1 MVTSV
6 FISISVLLSLELRHY
21 RMRSYT
27 YYRNSIVDDWRIK
40 IVTHASFTLH
50 LNPWTTHVY
59 LNIMDRN
66 RITNLVDNALD

>member
-6 FISISVLLSLELRHY
+6 LISISVLLSLELRQY

-40 IVTHASFTLH
+40 IVTPASFTLH
-50 LNPWTTHVY
+50 LNPWTTRVY

-66 RITNLVDNALD
+66 RAHFHLFLI